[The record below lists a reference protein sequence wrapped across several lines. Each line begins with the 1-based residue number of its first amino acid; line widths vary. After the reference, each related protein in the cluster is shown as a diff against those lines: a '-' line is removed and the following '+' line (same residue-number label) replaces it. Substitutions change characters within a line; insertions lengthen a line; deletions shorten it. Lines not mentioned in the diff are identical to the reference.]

1 MSKSKK
7 IISKRSKST
16 RKNNSTM
23 KKCKSF
29 CKNDYNIIKLFKKDF
44 WKEFI

>member
-23 KKCKSF
+23 KKCKEH
-29 CKNDYNIIKLFKKDF
+29 KK
-44 WKEFI
+44 K